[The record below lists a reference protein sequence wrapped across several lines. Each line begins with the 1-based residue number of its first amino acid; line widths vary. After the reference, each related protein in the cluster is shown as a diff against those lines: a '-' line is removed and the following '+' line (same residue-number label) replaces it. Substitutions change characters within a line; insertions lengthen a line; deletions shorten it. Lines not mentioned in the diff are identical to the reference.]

1 MFYYIKG
8 QVTCKELN
16 FLVIDVGGVGYKIYT
31 SMSTLA
37 QAELGKELKVFTYPH
52 IREDIFDIYGF
63 SKQEEL
69 HTFQMLISV
78 SGVGPKAA
86 LAILSFMPSQDFA
99 LAVIKG
105 DVKKITGAPGI
116 GKKIAARI
124 ILELKD
130 KISKDLKDSGSEEL
144 TYQGGGQSSAFDE
157 AVNALMV
164 LGYSALESKG
174 AVSNVDKNL
183 SNVEDIIKA
192 CLKQLMK

>member
-8 QVTCKELN
+8 TVTHKDLN

-31 SMSTLA
+31 SMNTLS
-37 QAELGKELKVFTYPH
+37 QAETERELKVYTYTH
-52 IREDIFDIYGF
+52 IREDLFDIYGF
-63 SKQEEL
+63 SKEEEL

-116 GKKIAARI
+116 GKKIAERI
-124 ILELKD
+124 VLELKD
-130 KISKDLKDSGSEEL
+130 KISKDLKDSESGDMS
-144 TYQGGGQSSAFDE
+144 YQGTASTSALEE
-157 AVNALMV
+157 AINALMV

-174 AVSNVDKNL
+174 AVSNVDP
-183 SNVEDIIKA
+183 SCTNVEEIIKA
-192 CLKQLMK
+192 SLKQLMK

>member
-8 QVTCKELN
+8 KVTHKDLN

-31 SMSTLA
+31 SMNTLS
-37 QAELGKELKVFTYPH
+37 QAETEKELKVYTYPH

-63 SKQEEL
+63 SKEEEL

-116 GKKIAARI
+116 GKKIAERI

-130 KISKDLKDSGSEEL
+130 KINKDLKDSGSSE
-144 TYQGGGQSSAFDE
+144 TAYQGSAQSSAFEE

-174 AVSNVDKNL
+174 AVSNVDK
-183 SNVEDIIKA
+183 SYTNVEDIIKA
-192 CLKQLMK
+192 SLKQLMK

>member
-8 QVTCKELN
+8 RVTHKELN

-31 SMSTLA
+31 SMNTLS
-37 QAELGKELKVFTYPH
+37 QAEPEKELKVYTYTH

-63 SKQEEL
+63 SKEEEL

-116 GKKIAARI
+116 GKKIAERI

-130 KISKDLKDSGSEEL
+130 KINKDLKDSGSSEMA
-144 TYQGGGQSSAFDE
+144 YQGVSQSSVFEE

-174 AVSNVDKNL
+174 AVSNVDK
-183 SNVEDIIKA
+183 SCTNVEEIIKA
-192 CLKQLMK
+192 SLKQLMK

>member
-8 QVTCKELN
+8 KVTYKDLN
-16 FLVIDVGGVGYKIYT
+16 FLVIDVNGVGYKIYT
-31 SMSTLA
+31 SMNTLA
-37 QAELGKELKVFTYPH
+37 QAETEKELLVYTYPH

-63 SKQEEL
+63 SKEEEL

-86 LAILSFMPSQDFA
+86 LAILSYMPSQDFA
-99 LAVIKG
+99 IAVIKG

-116 GKKIAARI
+116 GKKIAERI
-124 ILELKD
+124 VLELKD
-130 KISKDLKDSGSEEL
+130 KIQKELKGEEEL
-144 TYQGGGQSSAFDE
+144 TYQNTGSNALAEE

-174 AVSNVDKNL
+174 AVSNVD
-183 SNVEDIIKA
+183 SACGNVEEIIKQA
-192 CLKQLMK
+192 LKYLMK

>member
-8 QVTCKELN
+8 RVTHKELN

-31 SMSTLA
+31 SMNTLS
-37 QAELGKELKVFTYPH
+37 QAEPEKEIKVYTYTH

-63 SKQEEL
+63 SKEEEL

-105 DVKKITGAPGI
+105 DRCV
-116 GKKIAARI
+116 
-124 ILELKD
+124 
-130 KISKDLKDSGSEEL
+130 
-144 TYQGGGQSSAFDE
+144 
-157 AVNALMV
+157 
-164 LGYSALESKG
+164 
-174 AVSNVDKNL
+174 
-183 SNVEDIIKA
+183 
-192 CLKQLMK
+192 

>member
-8 QVTCKELN
+8 KVTHKDLN
-16 FLVIDVGGVGYKIYT
+16 FLVIDVGGAGYRIYT
-31 SMSTLA
+31 SMSTLS
-37 QAELGKELKVFTYPH
+37 QAELEKELKVYTYTH

-63 SKQEEL
+63 SKEEEL

-116 GKKIAARI
+116 GKKIAERI

-130 KISKDLKDSGSEEL
+130 KISKELKDSETGEMV
-144 TYQGGGQSSAFDE
+144 YQGSGQSAVFEE

-174 AVSNVDKNL
+174 AVSNVDK
-183 SNVEDIIKA
+183 SIANVEEIIKA
-192 CLKQLMK
+192 SLKQLMK